1 MNIDKKIVLLKKL
14 LFVIVVLFTI
24 NGFAQI
30 INRTITVAGS
40 DWNVNTNSTPSFAQP
55 TEAGNDYSGTYES
68 PSNQVLI
75 SVAVPILLGSGKVSV
90 RYEPDPLWHSSLIIE
105 TRKTG
110 NGSGLCLLCSITPS
124 GVSTYQVVT
133 TQDTEVFRVFAAL
146 LDLANASDIPI
157 QFRLSGVS
165 VTLPVDEYRARIVF
179 TISPL

>member
-1 MNIDKKIVLLKKL
+1 MNVDNKIVSYKKL
-14 LFVIVVLFTI
+14 LFVIVFLITI
-24 NGFAQI
+24 NGFTQ
-30 INRTITVAGS
+30 TITVSGS
-40 DWNVNTNSTPSFAQP
+40 DWNINTNSTPSFTQP

-146 LDLANASDIPI
+146 LNLANASDIPI